1 MAKVSSKK
9 NLTAEQLED
18 VAISRLPSTY
28 SLVTA
33 GRLLAGF
40 GVFLSQASIA
50 KQIAKVDTFYH
61 ALMFLPANHLV
72 IKVGIE
78 RCRDIQAF
86 GQQKLIHYLFSGE
99 ASKLDDESGQNAR
112 ELIEKNRLK
121 MVDISNDFSS
131 WEEGYIEREK
141 KVFDVL
147 QERVLAWKHTVSEVV
162 NDLINCL
169 DTNLIEIEQDF
180 ADQVFINV
188 LESSINIEL
197 TKQQFKEYKC
207 PNQLGIIEKT
217 VIYLLDSGSN
227 ADLLNASTLKKM
239 RPEFKVLDNKLKSDF
254 DELGGINS
262 ECKTQI
268 EAEIKTIDEFSEILE
283 EDVIQISKNLFD
295 YYNEYSSDSTLKVD
309 AGDAIELGVDPT
321 VADDYKALQI

>member
-1 MAKVSSKK
+1 MKK
-9 NLTAEQLED
+9 
-18 VAISRLPSTY
+18 I
-28 SLVTA
+28 LVT
-33 GRLLAGF
+33 GSAGF
-40 GVFLSQASIA
+40 IGFHLTKALLRVGYQVTGIDNLNDYYDPQLKKHRLNVLDKYVFDNNIS
-50 KQIAKVDTFYH
+50 
-61 ALMFLPANHLV
+61 
-72 IKVGIE
+72 
-78 RCRDIQAF
+78 
-86 GQQKLIHYLFSGE
+86 
-99 ASKLDDESGQNAR
+99 
-112 ELIEKNRLK
+112 EKYNFVQL
-121 MVDISNDFSS
+121 DISNDFSS

-169 DTNLIEIEQDF
+169 YTNLIEIEQDF

-295 YYNEYSSDSTLKVD
+295 PEIRNNTYTTVWYYLAKSGNYNALL
-309 AGDAIELGVDPT
+309 DAISN
-321 VADDYKALQI
+321 YIIKIII